1 MGQFLSPTYSH
12 LSPTHINIS
21 QWDQRRDMLLA
32 AKKDDT
38 QFSPAPRKSA
48 NTQIFITA
56 YTAVGWL
63 RCLRCQQQFRGSQ
76 THSRFEDIQ
85 WTAKESSFL
94 PTASQLATCDL
105 IFYIGIVKPSP
116 LVIGIFLGII
126 SHFLIYMSLELSFV
140 IDRMSCWA
148 CGDSAEFCTQLLYK

>member
-1 MGQFLSPTYSH
+1 MECVTTILHPSIHVYKSSYFSSYANQFRGSLYAQLT
-12 LSPTHINIS
+12 TV
-21 QWDQRRDMLLA
+21 
-32 AKKDDT
+32 
-38 QFSPAPRKSA
+38 
-48 NTQIFITA
+48 NTIFITA

-63 RCLRCQQQFRGSQ
+63 GCLRCQQQFRGSQ
-76 THSRFEDIQ
+76 THSRFEDIR

-105 IFYIGIVKPSP
+105 IFYIGIVNPSP

-140 IDRMSCWA
+140 IYRMSCWA
-148 CGDSAEFCTQLLYK
+148 CGDSTGFCTQLLYK